1 MDILPII
8 LGAIIFLLILAL
20 IYLTYLLNQQKTHQ
34 SQFDTQQKIQD
45 KEQINNLSDEL
56 KKSGTEIQTL
66 KDLLLT
72 NFATNQAST
81 KERFDYLDKSFNEL
95 NKVFVSSKRGMLGNS
110 YLNELLAIILP
121 QDKQVYQLE

>member
-1 MDILPII
+1 MFLEITIII
-8 LGAIIFLLILAL
+8 LSLIIVLLIYFLS
-20 IYLTYLLNQQKTHQ
+20 QQKSYDQ
-34 SQFDTQQKIQD
+34 S
-45 KEQINNLSDEL
+45 QINNLSSEL
-56 KKSGTEIQTL
+56 IKSGSEIQAL

-95 NKVFVSSKRGMLGNS
+95 NKVFASSKRGMLGNS

>member
-1 MDILPII
+1 MYLEITIII
-8 LGAIIFLLILAL
+8 LSLVIVLLIYFLSR
-20 IYLTYLLNQQKTHQ
+20 QKSHDQ
-34 SQFDTQQKIQD
+34 S
-45 KEQINNLSDEL
+45 QINNLASEL
-56 KKSGTEIQTL
+56 IKSGSEIQAL

-95 NKVFVSSKRGMLGNS
+95 NKVFASSKRGMLGNS

>member
-1 MDILPII
+1 METLPII
-8 LGAIIFLLILAL
+8 LTVIIFLLILTL
-20 IYLTYLLNQQKTHQ
+20 IYLIYLL
-34 SQFDTQQKIQD
+34 TQQKSQQSQLDIEQKHQA
-45 KEQINNLSDEL
+45 KEQINNLSSEL
-56 KKSGTEIQTL
+56 KQSASEIQAL

-95 NKVFVSSKRGMLGNS
+95 NKVFASSKRGMLGNS

>member
-1 MDILPII
+1 MFLEITIII
-8 LGAIIFLLILAL
+8 LSLVIVFL
-20 IYLTYLLNQQKTHQ
+20 IYFL
-34 SQFDTQQKIQD
+34 TQQKSQD
-45 KEQINNLSDEL
+45 KEQISNLASEL
-56 KKSGTEIQTL
+56 KQSATEIQAL

-95 NKVFVSSKRGMLGNS
+95 NKVFASSKRGMLGNS